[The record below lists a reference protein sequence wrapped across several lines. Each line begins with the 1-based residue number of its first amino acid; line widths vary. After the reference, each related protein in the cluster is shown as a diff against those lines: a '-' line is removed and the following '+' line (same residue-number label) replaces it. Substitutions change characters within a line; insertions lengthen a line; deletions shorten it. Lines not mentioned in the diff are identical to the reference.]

1 MTHDGAS
8 GLTHHPV
15 VSHEEWLAAR
25 TAFLAR
31 EKEFTRLRDQLSEE
45 RRRLPWEAVTKA
57 YVFEGPNGK
66 RTLAELFEGRSQL
79 VVYHAMFDPRNA
91 SPSTSWTRDAACQA
105 CSFWAD
111 NFNGNI
117 IHLNHRDVTMVAV
130 SRAPHAALASYQ
142 KRMGW
147 TFPWVSS
154 GDSDFNRDYQ
164 VSFTPEEVAKRR
176 AYYNYTMQDPLLSE
190 REGVSVFYKDPA
202 GRVFH
207 TYSAYAR
214 GIDLLNAAYNYLDLV
229 PKGRDEGGQGLY
241 WVRRHD
247 EYDR

>member
-1 MTHDGAS
+1 
-8 GLTHHPV
+8 
-15 VSHEEWLAAR
+15 
-25 TAFLAR
+25 
-31 EKEFTRLRDQLSEE
+31 
-45 RRRLPWEAVTKA
+45 
-57 YVFEGPNGK
+57 
-66 RTLAELFEGRSQL
+66 
-79 VVYHAMFDPRNA
+79 
-91 SPSTSWTRDAACQA
+91 
-105 CSFWAD
+105 
-111 NFNGNI
+111 
-117 IHLNHRDVTMVAV
+117 MVAV
-130 SRAPHAALASYQ
+130 SRAPHAALAAYQ

-164 VSFTPEEVAKRR
+164 VSFTPEEVAKQR
-176 AYYNYTMQDPLLSE
+176 AYYNYTMQDPLVSE